1 MRIYGP
7 NGTTLGTPAS
17 QARRTGSGTFV
28 LPDTSSAQET
38 RSAAA
43 PKSATNID
51 GLLALQGVEEDPVER
66 RKRSVARGRTALDVL
81 DDLKMGLLSG
91 NLDAST
97 VMRLRDAAAN
107 LKSSSGDAG
116 LDAVL
121 AEIELRVE
129 VELAKAG
136 QAYHSSHQLRRFLL
150 LPRVVAALGGENVLQ
165 ILLGPIAQR
174 IDRAG
179 ERQPELRDRIL
190 DRHGHGRDGMAPEQA
205 VAFERFEDLA
215 QHLLPF
221 DRAAQLIEAHRLLAQ
236 QQEDQHRPFVADPV
250 EDLASRAVRCVD
262 VGFHRRSSESMFVK

>member
-43 PKSATNID
+43 PKAAANID
-51 GLLALQGVEEDPVER
+51 ALLALQGVEEDPVER

-107 LKSSSGDAG
+107 LKSSSGDPG

-136 QAYHSSHQLRRFLL
+136 QA
-150 LPRVVAALGGENVLQ
+150 
-165 ILLGPIAQR
+165 
-174 IDRAG
+174 
-179 ERQPELRDRIL
+179 
-190 DRHGHGRDGMAPEQA
+190 
-205 VAFERFEDLA
+205 
-215 QHLLPF
+215 
-221 DRAAQLIEAHRLLAQ
+221 
-236 QQEDQHRPFVADPV
+236 
-250 EDLASRAVRCVD
+250 
-262 VGFHRRSSESMFVK
+262 

>member
-17 QARRTGSGTFV
+17 QARRTSSGTFV

-43 PKSATNID
+43 PKAAANID

-81 DDLKMGLLSG
+81 DELKMGLLSG

-116 LDAVL
+116 LDSVL
-121 AEIELRVE
+121 SEIELRVE

-136 QAYHSSHQLRRFLL
+136 
-150 LPRVVAALGGENVLQ
+150 
-165 ILLGPIAQR
+165 
-174 IDRAG
+174 RA
-179 ERQPELRDRIL
+179 
-190 DRHGHGRDGMAPEQA
+190 
-205 VAFERFEDLA
+205 
-215 QHLLPF
+215 
-221 DRAAQLIEAHRLLAQ
+221 
-236 QQEDQHRPFVADPV
+236 
-250 EDLASRAVRCVD
+250 
-262 VGFHRRSSESMFVK
+262 